1 MLQNLSY
8 FSNKM
13 CGIFYAFFCR
23 LFLWY
28 FVFSLNQCRLF
39 SFLWLFFNSFCL
51 FHLSSLFNICMS
63 SQSVDFAFFS
73 IKFQVVVFCHPLQL
87 SFSHFC
93 VDFYHLLAVVFF
105 SIFLHRLLCLNIN
118 VVVFTN
124 IFILFFLSSFP
135 YRLMRLA
142 PTPEIRRSFFC
153 HLKKKTMYDVSVVA
167 VNR

>member
-39 SFLWLFFNSFCL
+39 SFLWPFFQQFLSFPLVVPFQHLYVLLVCRLCLFFNKI
-51 FHLSSLFNICMS
+51 SSCR
-63 SQSVDFAFFS
+63 
-73 IKFQVVVFCHPLQL
+73 FCHPLQL

-124 IFILFFLSSFP
+124 IFILSLSVVVSLPSNATGSNPRNSQILLLSS
-135 YRLMRLA
+135 
-142 PTPEIRRSFFC
+142 EEENN
-153 HLKKKTMYDVSVVA
+153 V
-167 VNR
+167 